1 MITHSFIFYMFGRSL
16 SRQGKQTTHAIV
28 YWYGQTLE
36 KSMYGYVPLSS
47 IEPYT
52 GRTGLALNQ
61 TAIEQLREDFI
72 KKPAERRRGD
82 VDFVEVLDST
92 IEAADDVEES
102 LELRPSTAAPLSS
115 MGPASHYSD
124 AAAAAAAAAA
134 AGSAS
139 KYSAARVRERFAH
152 DGTVAPVTTPKKT
165 QEGLYQRPAGRT
177 RKGMEWDAV
186 RGVWVPN
193 DKSMAYYFY

>member
-1 MITHSFIFYMFGRSL
+1 MNYDLPLLHHC
-16 SRQGKQTTHAIV
+16 RQWDQRRTI
-28 YWYGQTLE
+28 QTL
-36 KSMYGYVPLSS
+36 P
-47 IEPYT
+47 P
-52 GRTGLALNQ
+52 
-61 TAIEQLREDFI
+61 
-72 KKPAERRRGD
+72 
-82 VDFVEVLDST
+82 
-92 IEAADDVEES
+92 
-102 LELRPSTAAPLSS
+102 
-115 MGPASHYSD
+115 
-124 AAAAAAAAAA
+124 AAAA